1 MKSETILSVV
11 IPVYNCETKIQRCL
25 ESILNQTFKNFEV
38 IIINDGSTDKTMEII
53 NKMQL
58 DSRFIIFDK
67 QNGGVSSARNFGIL
81 KSTGEFIT
89 FIDSDDYIQQNHFEI
104 IVDKIIEQKCD
115 VLITTYQELS
125 NNGTRQI
132 SLHESSKL
140 NKVYKLEN
148 IISILKEKNMLNQ
161 PWNKIFKRDKIRS
174 LFDNS
179 LSIGEDLIF
188 LLKNINSDSTF
199 AIVDSKSY
207 FYDTTSDLSLTKNY
221 VLYFDTFEKLTHIT
235 YDEFKRIMP
244 KNSGK
249 ALEYSITDLFYYLFT
264 VANENKTNGEN
275 YYKYLCNNTNI
286 VPYLKTLKL
295 NSKKVKLYTKLICS
309 KSYFILYTFF
319 LLRTKFK

>member
-38 IIINDGSTDKTMEII
+38 IIINDGSTDKTIEII

-81 KSTGEFIT
+81 KSTGKFIT
-89 FIDSDDYIQQNHFEI
+89 FIDSDDYIEQNHFEI

-125 NNGTRQI
+125 NNGTRKI
-132 SLHESSKL
+132 SLQESNS
-140 NKVYKLEN
+140 NKVYKLED
-148 IISILKEKNMLNQ
+148 IINILKEKNMLNQ
-161 PWNKIFKRDKIRS
+161 PWNKVFRRDKIS
-174 LFDNS
+174 NLFDDS

-188 LLKNINSDSTF
+188 LLKNINSASTF
-199 AIVDSKSY
+199 SLVDSKSY

-221 VLYFDTFEKLTHIT
+221 ILYFNTFVKLTHIT
-235 YDEFKRIMP
+235 LNEFKRIMP
-244 KNSGK
+244 KYSEK
-249 ALEYSITDLFYYLFT
+249 ALDYSITDLFHYLFT
-264 VANENKTNGEN
+264 AANENKLNGES
-275 YYKYLCNNTNI
+275 YYKYLCDNTNI

-295 NSKKVKLYTKLICS
+295 SSKKVKLYTRLICS

-319 LLRTKFK
+319 LLRTKFR